1 MKQQITIIVPMYNG
15 EKYLARCLDSLINQ
29 TFGID
34 KLALILLNDGSSD
47 GTLKIAEQYA
57 KKFPESIKVLSHKN
71 MGTAKTRNK
80 GIGLAKTKYL
90 MFVDQDD
97 FIDSDYCQKFFDAAE
112 ATDADVVAGG
122 YRRTNAEKV
131 FYIRRANRSEWY
143 PFVHAEAWAKIH
155 RTEFIKSSK
164 AEFFANIFGEDIPFT
179 LQETLSAKKF
189 TVIDYTGYNW
199 FTNKNSVTQTIHK
212 DFSRLN
218 LPKLL
223 KKLGSMS
230 DSPLADY
237 YIFIVALY
245 AFMVSNIKVSRTE
258 FRQNLDAVFAEF
270 KKVAPDFYGNQFLKN
285 RIDGCP
291 LQTYLAARIFV
302 SSHKKGW
309 YNLLYMLNYVNNRKI
324 SSK

>member
-57 KKFPESIKVLSHKN
+57 KKFPESIKVSSHKN

-80 GIGLAKTKYL
+80 GIKLAKTKYL

-97 FIDSDYCQKFFDAAE
+97 FIDNDYCEKFFEVAE
-112 ATDADVVAGG
+112 ATGAEVVAGG
-122 YRRTNAEKV
+122 YRRTDAQKV
-131 FYIRRANRSEWY
+131 FYTRPANRSAWY
-143 PFVHAEAWAKIH
+143 PFIHAEAWAKIH
-155 RTEFIKSSK
+155 RTDFIKNSK
-164 AEFFANIFGEDIPFT
+164 AEFFDNIFGEDIPFT
-179 LQETLSAKKF
+179 FQETLSATKF
-189 TVIDYTGYNW
+189 TIIDYTGYNW
-199 FTNKNSVTQTIHK
+199 FINKNSVTQTVHK
-212 DFSRLN
+212 DFSKLN
-218 LPKLL
+218 LSKLL
-223 KKLGSMS
+223 EKIGAMS
-230 DSPLADY
+230 NSTLTDY

-245 AFMVSNIKVSRTE
+245 AFMVSNIKVSRAE
-258 FRQNLDAVFAEF
+258 FRQNLDAVFTEF
-270 KKVAPDFYGNQFLKN
+270 KKVVPDFYDNQFLKN

-291 LQTYLAARIFV
+291 LQTYLAARIFA
-302 SSHKKGW
+302 SFHKKGW

-324 SSK
+324 SRK